1 MLRLN
6 GRTVL
11 LILAEASWIYLSII
25 GAVYLRVGPE
35 DAWFELTI
43 KNGFLKAALATS
55 FCGFLLVRLYDFVVM
70 HNRRELVLRLVQ
82 ALGLAWVAL
91 GLCFYFYPSLM
102 LGRGI
107 SVIASLALVLMV
119 GWRVGIHWFL
129 GHPNYGERIL
139 IVGSGFGDRD
149 CA

>member
-1 MLRLN
+1 M
-6 GRTVL
+6 
-11 LILAEASWIYLSII
+11 
-25 GAVYLRVGPE
+25 YLRVGSE

-55 FCGFLLVRLYDFVVM
+55 FCLAGFYLFDLYDFVVM

-107 SVIASLALVLMV
+107 SVIASSSPL
-119 GWRVGIHWFL
+119 
-129 GHPNYGERIL
+129 
-139 IVGSGFGDRD
+139 
-149 CA
+149 C